1 MTWKSPPA
9 FSLTTEAERMS
20 LASTLLPIVDRLEV
34 KKRVLLAA
42 AWTRTDERRLFEMYP
57 EVLMFD
63 VTFQMNSNEGRPL
76 GVTCS
81 PDGNMNIF
89 TPFRA
94 FLPEKSKAT
103 SVSSGSQLGIVVMG
117 YG

>member
-1 MTWKSPPA
+1 M
-9 FSLTTEAERMS
+9 
-20 LASTLLPIVDRLEV
+20 
-34 KKRVLLAA
+34 LLAA
-42 AWTRTDERRLFEMYP
+42 AWTSTNERLLFEMYP
-57 EVLMFD
+57 EVLMFGD
-63 VTFQMNSNEGRPL
+63 VTFQTNNEGRPL

-81 PDGNMNIF
+81 PDGKNMNIF

-103 SVSSGSQLGIVVMG
+103 SVSSGSQLRIIVMG